1 MADTT
6 WAVKVPE
13 ELKEEIVNLYKEL
26 GLQGKDF
33 MQYLL
38 SLYKIEKTKEY
49 VPEIA
54 EDLNELQ
61 LLTQR
66 INDIYL
72 NLSYR
77 VENIGKIKEKEFQ
90 KELKLKIEDI
100 EKLKEKINQLEE
112 KNKELLNDKKILN
125 EKLEEKSKEE
135 QNFLSKIKH
144 LDMANKSLAEL
155 NTEYKE
161 KIKGLNDTIENYEKL
176 KEENNKLKKLSNTLN
191 NKINELENAIGE
203 KEKQIVEL
211 QGNVERINL
220 SHKQELKNLNDKLT
234 NKYEKQILDLQKQ
247 NQIEIEELKAKNDKK
262 IEEYQF
268 KIEEMQNMY
277 NDLLKEFNEE
287 IKKNQIRLNKTNKK
301 E

>member
-1 MADTT
+1 MVDTT

-38 SLYKIEKTKEY
+38 SLYKIEKTKDY

-77 VENIGKIKEKEFQ
+77 IENIGKIKEKKFQEEFELKNENI
-90 KELKLKIEDI
+90 KELEEGL
-100 EKLKEKINQLEE
+100 NQLEE
-112 KNKELLNDKKILN
+112 KNKELLNDKKTLN
-125 EKLEEKSKEE
+125 EKIEEKLKEE
-135 QNFLSKIKH
+135 QDFLNKIEH
-144 LDMANKSLAEL
+144 LSIANKSLTEL
-155 NTEYKE
+155 NIEYKE
-161 KIKGLNDTIENYEKL
+161 KIKNLNNTIENYEKIK
-176 KEENNKLKKLSNTLN
+176 KENIKLKKLSTTLN
-191 NKINELENAIGE
+191 NKINELTNSINE

-211 QGNVERINL
+211 QDNIEKTSL
-220 SHKQELKNLNDKLT
+220 SHKQELKILNDKLM
-234 NKYEKQILDLQKQ
+234 NGYDKQILDLQKQ
-247 NQIEIEELKAKNDKK
+247 NQIKIEELKTKNDKK
-262 IEEYQF
+262 IEEYQS

-287 IKKNQIRLNKTNKK
+287 IKKNQLKLNNKDK
-301 E
+301 